1 MKVTIEN
8 KKGLS
13 KDIKVIIDKKTMD
26 SYLENKYEEIKKN
39 YTLKGF
45 RPGKAPREVLKRQFG
60 EAIMGEVLDKVL
72 KDTSAKALEENK
84 IRPATQP
91 KIDLKK
97 YGEGKDLEYVMS
109 VTELPQVDTKQ
120 LQNIKFD
127 EYKVKIDKKHTDER
141 INQIAKSQNNFKD
154 AGENYKAAKGNLVIF
169 DYKATSE
176 GKDFKGN
183 EGKNTQLI
191 LGKDLFIKGFDE
203 QLIGVKKNDSK
214 KVEVKLPENFP
225 EKDLVNKKAIFVCNI
240 TNVKINHEVKVD
252 DEFAK
257 SLGAKDLN
265 GLKELISKQIN
276 DEYKNSLDMLSKN
289 EILNQLDKI
298 KIEEVPQEL
307 VDQEIHVLSHGMKD
321 DEIKNNKKDLE
332 SQAKKRIKTGLILNE
347 FGQKNK
353 INVTE
358 QELNMEIQ
366 KQFQMMPGQEKM
378 VKDYYEKNPSAIA
391 SLRGSI
397 YEEKI
402 ITEIKKQAKANVES
416 EILMMS
422 DVDCRLAEGVLLMI
436 ASRFRDDSIGAV
448 TGRQILLNLGQ
459 NRKSAEEGSYRD
471 FFSRMRIAE
480 SRFYSTPIFHGECA
494 AYRRKAI
501 LGHKLVENSNADD
514 SQMAV
519 SVIRSGFRAI
529 YDSEIIFYEVAPPD
543 GQASKI
549 QKVRRAQGL
558 VRHFWRNRDM
568 IFDRSFGNFRKVMAL
583 EFILHIVLPIAMVIG
598 FIAGFSH
605 IGLLINEFGIQ
616 FNSVNSLPSVDK
628 LMLISDVLVM
638 LLLSAGIMGIP
649 LPGSRL
655 SATFFNFMI
664 TLFKA
669 QILILSGRSLHQWQQ
684 VSAVRDILAEFDRN
698 S

>member
-127 EYKVKIDKKHTDER
+127 EYKVKIDKKYTDER

-154 AGENYKAAKGNLVIF
+154 AGENYKASKGNLVIF

-402 ITEIKKQAKANVES
+402 ITEIKKQAKANVK
-416 EILMMS
+416 EIS
-422 DVDCRLAEGVLLMI
+422 KEEAEKILKAENEKAMK
-436 ASRFRDDSIGAV
+436 ASTSKTTNEKKVEKKD
-448 TGRQILLNLGQ
+448 T
-459 NRKSAEEGSYRD
+459 KSATKPKKTTTSKKTT
-471 FFSRMRIAE
+471 SKK
-480 SRFYSTPIFHGECA
+480 T
-494 AYRRKAI
+494 K
-501 LGHKLVENSNADD
+501 K
-514 SQMAV
+514 V
-519 SVIRSGFRAI
+519 S
-529 YDSEIIFYEVAPPD
+529 
-543 GQASKI
+543 K
-549 QKVRRAQGL
+549 K
-558 VRHFWRNRDM
+558 
-568 IFDRSFGNFRKVMAL
+568 
-583 EFILHIVLPIAMVIG
+583 
-598 FIAGFSH
+598 
-605 IGLLINEFGIQ
+605 
-616 FNSVNSLPSVDK
+616 
-628 LMLISDVLVM
+628 
-638 LLLSAGIMGIP
+638 
-649 LPGSRL
+649 
-655 SATFFNFMI
+655 
-664 TLFKA
+664 
-669 QILILSGRSLHQWQQ
+669 
-684 VSAVRDILAEFDRN
+684 
-698 S
+698 